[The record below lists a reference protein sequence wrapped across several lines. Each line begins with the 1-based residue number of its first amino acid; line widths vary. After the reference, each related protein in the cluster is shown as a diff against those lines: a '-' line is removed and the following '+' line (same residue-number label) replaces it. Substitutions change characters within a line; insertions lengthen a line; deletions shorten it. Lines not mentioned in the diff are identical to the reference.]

1 MRIEPY
7 WSNLLNPFLVFLP
20 ILGISLI
27 LTLIIEVAFIY
38 FAVTHHRKD
47 LFLAGLVN
55 IMTNPLAV
63 ALYNLFSRYS
73 DLNRVFVVLALEITV
88 ILVEGKTY
96 KKFGQNF
103 AHPYLISFSA
113 NLLSYGAGWFLSS
126 FF

>member
-7 WSNLLNPFLVFLP
+7 WSNLFNPFLEFLS

-27 LTLIIEVAFIY
+27 LTLIIEVVFIY
-38 FAVTHHRKD
+38 FAITHHRKD
-47 LFLAGLVN
+47 LFLVCLVN

-63 ALYNLFSRYS
+63 AICNLFPRYS
-73 DLNRVFVVLALEITV
+73 DLNRVFIVLILEITV
-88 ILVEGKTY
+88 ILVEGKIY

-126 FF
+126 LF

>member
-7 WSNLLNPFLVFLP
+7 WSNLLNPFLEFLR

-38 FAVTHHRKD
+38 LAFTHNRED
-47 LFLAGLVN
+47 LFLAGLAN
-55 IMTNPLAV
+55 IVTNPLAV
-63 ALYNLFSRYS
+63 ALYYLFSRYLNS
-73 DLNRVFVVLALEITV
+73 NRVLVILILEITAL
-88 ILVEGKTY
+88 LVEAKIY

-113 NLLSYGAGWFLSS
+113 NLLSFGAGWFLGP

>member
-7 WSNLLNPFLVFLP
+7 WSNLLNPFLEFLH

-27 LTLIIEVAFIY
+27 LTLIMEVAFIY
-38 FAVTHHRKD
+38 LAVTHNRKD
-47 LFLAGLVN
+47 LFLAGLAN
-55 IMTNPLAV
+55 IVTNPLAV
-63 ALYNLFSRYS
+63 ALYYLFSRYLNS
-73 DLNRVFVVLALEITV
+73 NRVLVILILEITAL
-88 ILVEGKTY
+88 LVEAKIY

-113 NLLSYGAGWFLSS
+113 NLLSFGAGLFLGP